1 MRYEMMLPEQIRNA
15 IEANWPVVLP
25 LGVLEYHSE
34 HMGVGVD
41 TLIVIRAVEIIE
53 REMDMVVLPPFHY
66 GAASYAVAPP
76 EGNGT
81 VQVEADALKP
91 FATALFRSLLRIG
104 FRNVHAFIYHQS
116 ENFTAGMPTDLAFK
130 LAARQAIFE
139 FLEAQ
144 RGEGWWGDDSMADYY
159 ADHEEG
165 ADPFSWIQ
173 FHPLMDEQGTKDYPF
188 DHAGIGETSLML
200 SLCPEG
206 VDMDRVSGERWY
218 ARTAKDATAQHGDTG
233 KQRILEHV
241 RSILG
246 DSQRK

>member
-15 IEANWPVVLP
+15 IAESWPVVLP

-34 HMGVGVD
+34 HMAVGVD
-41 TLIVIRAVEIIE
+41 TLIVIRAVETIE
-53 REMDMVVLPPFHY
+53 KEMNIVVLPPFHY
-66 GAASYAVAPP
+66 GAASYAVEPP

-81 VQVEADALKP
+81 VQVGPDALKP

-104 FRNVHAFIYHQS
+104 FRNVHAFIFHQS

-159 ADHEEG
+159 ADHDEG
-165 ADPFSWIQ
+165 AGPFSWIQ
-173 FHPLMDEQGTKDYPF
+173 FHPLMDEQDMKNYPI
-188 DHAGIGETSLML
+188 DHAGIGETSLMM

-206 VDMDRVSGERWY
+206 VDIDRLSGERWY
-218 ARTAKDATAQHGDTG
+218 ARTAKDATAQHGDTA
-233 KQRILEHV
+233 KRLILEHV
-241 RSILG
+241 RSILSG
-246 DSQRK
+246 S